1 MNAVTATPPT
11 TTVGQPR
18 ADERLKRVSPL
29 TALIRRP
36 ELGAIGGLVL
46 VTLFF
51 VSMANPTM
59 FSLAGVMNFMAPA
72 AQLGIL
78 AIGAALLMIGGEF
91 DLSLGSMVAFA
102 GLVFAAC
109 LVVWHL
115 PLSVALVTTFAVAVL
130 IAGCLKLH
138 IDTLRNNPPG
148 GLAWCRAR
156 MLLFAWAATALGM
169 VDQFAALGLRLRHRL
184 EEQGWVVLGWG
195 DIGPVHLFSKI
206 PVRNIEDLR
215 HLKLWQWA
223 DDPISKRLYSALNI
237 QGVPLHLPEVLPGLS
252 TGAVDAFFGSPLSTV
267 ALQWGTYARYM
278 SAAPITMGTGATV
291 IAQAVWDRLDPN
303 DRKVIL
309 DESARLEAE
318 VMARVREDN
327 VRALAKMREGGLQII
342 EVTPAFEAELEKVAQ
357 RVSEEIA
364 RDVALEYGQRV
375 RGIVEAVRARR
386 PGN

>member
-1 MNAVTATPPT
+1 MTPAATAPYDDAVYTRRGALSLLAVTCLLSPADL
-11 TTVGQPR
+11 R
-18 ADERLKRVSPL
+18 ADETTLRMATLAPEGSTWSKAFHQFQQRVEAG
-29 TALIRRP
+29 TAGRIKFKLFAGGVQGDDRSVLRKIKLGQLAGGAIAGVGLAAIDP
-36 ELGAIGGLVL
+36 ELRVL
-46 VTLFF
+46 
-51 VSMANPTM
+51 
-59 FSLAGVMNFMAPA
+59 
-72 AQLGIL
+72 
-78 AIGAALLMIGGEF
+78 EF
-91 DLSLGSMVAFA
+91 
-102 GLVFAAC
+102 
-109 LVVWHL
+109 
-115 PLSVALVTTFAVAVL
+115 
-130 IAGCLKLH
+130 
-138 IDTLRNNPPG
+138 
-148 GLAWCRAR
+148 AR
-156 MLLFAWAATALGM
+156 SPEELFALRS
-169 VDQFAALGLRLRHRL
+169 ALGLRLRHRL